1 MTKKYEIV
9 ERKIIHHTFVVEAN
23 SVLEAAQ
30 IVQRNNSAMNKTPWE
45 KVTTNVGQP
54 EIQHIME
61 V

>member
-9 ERKIIHHTFVVEAN
+9 ERKFIHHTFVVEAN

-45 KVTTNVGQP
+45 KVTTNVGEP

>member
-9 ERKIIHHTFVVEAN
+9 ERKIIHHTFVVEAD

-30 IVQRNNSAMNKTPWE
+30 IVQRNNSAINKTPWE
-45 KVTTNVGQP
+45 KMTTNVGQP